1 MRTSEKSGPSLYQN
15 APMLPYAKGLV
26 FNDNGECQDIA
37 MNSQSEEKE
46 PFAPA
51 KAPGSQIPHN
61 HSQDTKTNHRN
72 R

>member
-1 MRTSEKSGPSLYQN
+1 
-15 APMLPYAKGLV
+15 MLPYAKGLV

-37 MNSQSEEKE
+37 INSHSGEKE

-51 KAPGSQIPHN
+51 KAPGGQIPHN
-61 HSQDTKTNHRN
+61 HSQDTKTNNRN

>member
-1 MRTSEKSGPSLYQN
+1 MKSQVPRSTR
-15 APMLPYAKGLV
+15 MLPCYPILKGVGLV
-26 FNDNGECQDIA
+26 FNDNAECQDIA
-37 MNSQSEEKE
+37 MNSHGGEKE

-61 HSQDTKTNHRN
+61 HSQDTKTNNRN

>member
-1 MRTSEKSGPSLYQN
+1 
-15 APMLPYAKGLV
+15 MLKGVGLV